1 MILTCSSIAEVV
13 TSTKTKTELST
24 IPSSSHVNADKNLSR
39 TLDSQQD
46 TAMGSDTSNSCEVN
60 SSAKESE
67 PNATDD
73 ITSPRRGRVSK
84 RVQSQ
89 AITSE
94 KQNERRAKRS
104 SAEYCLLAGV
114 LSSTSQNPIYQKLI
128 EVDLSW
134 DKLPIVKRET
144 RQIQALLP
152 AQTVDIPQCST
163 TAPSHHQNE
172 FSATSS
178 LSTFIQNMS
187 RTNSGPIDALEQ
199 FVVHVSM
206 HTLDVFGS
214 ENADA
219 ISSCVIECE

>member
-1 MILTCSSIAEVV
+1 MKFTCSSIAEVL
-13 TSTKTKTELST
+13 TSTKAKSETPVTT
-24 IPSSSHVNADKNLSR
+24 IPSSSPDNVDKDLSQA
-39 TLDSQQD
+39 LDSQQD
-46 TAMGSDTSNSCEVN
+46 TAMIASGASDNTSP
-60 SSAKESE
+60 KESE
-67 PNATDD
+67 SNAIDD

-114 LSSTSQNPIYQKLI
+114 LSSTSQNPIYKKLL

-134 DKLPIVKRET
+134 DKLPIMKT
-144 RQIQALLP
+144 GAQQSQALLP
-152 AQTVDIPQCST
+152 PQTADRPQCDS
-163 TAPSHHQNE
+163 TAPLHYQKE

-178 LSTFIQNMS
+178 LITFIHNMS
-187 RTNSGPIDALEQ
+187 RANSGPIDALEQ
-199 FVVHVSM
+199 FLVHVSL
-206 HTLDVFGS
+206 HILDVFGS
-214 ENADA
+214 ENDDT

>member
-1 MILTCSSIAEVV
+1 MLR
-13 TSTKTKTELST
+13 STKSKIDASAT
-24 IPSSSHVNADKNLSR
+24 IPSSSPDNVDKDLPR

-46 TAMGSDTSNSCEVN
+46 TAMIGSDASNN

-67 PNATDD
+67 PNTIDD

-128 EVDLSW
+128 SVDISW
-134 DKLPIVKRET
+134 DKLPIMKRET
-144 RQIQALLP
+144 RQSQALLP
-152 AQTVDIPQCST
+152 AQTVDRPQCDT
-163 TAPSHHQNE
+163 TATLHHQSE
-172 FSATSS
+172 SSATTS

-187 RTNSGPIDALEQ
+187 RANSGPIDALEQ
-199 FVVHVSM
+199 FLVHVSL
-206 HTLDVFGS
+206 HTFDVFGS